1 VSDTAS
7 VVNVIDGP
15 PAHLA
20 RTAERPG
27 PLQCPKSP
35 GCLRRAAAAQS
46 GAETS
51 AFLARPPP
59 SATSCWQ
66 CRSELHP
73 QSERLPVP
81 IAAPSH
87 KAQPARLRAG
97 SRAAA
102 HWDTGRRMAA
112 LFLLTTEIPRGAARP
127 GRGAIQR
134 GC

>member
-1 VSDTAS
+1 MPEVPRVPAACGRSAVRRRDLRLPRSPAAVSYLL
-7 VVNVIDGP
+7 
-15 PAHLA
+15 LA
-20 RTAERPG
+20 VPFG
-27 PLQCPKSP
+27 
-35 GCLRRAAAAQS
+35 
-46 GAETS
+46 
-51 AFLARPPP
+51 
-59 SATSCWQ
+59 
-66 CRSELHP
+66 LHP